1 MGNDLYSGSAGCSEA
16 LGPSGRRSSQGSFL
30 ESGLCL
36 VTFDL
41 ILCGLANSGVFLQ
54 GLYPPPPLWPQD
66 ALLSP
71 VCPLHTP
78 SLFPTQQGPFL
89 ASFPHIPSQSSLPT
103 AAREAVL
110 NTLCPLLVLTSLQ
123 SISNYQ
129 ASCILFDFFCL
140 SSSLEWYI
148 IKANAM
154 RKMLP
159 GP

>member
-1 MGNDLYSGSAGCSEA
+1 MTFTLGRQGARRLLVPLEGGAARVPSWSLASAW
-16 LGPSGRRSSQGSFL
+16 LPSTSS
-30 ESGLCL
+30 
-36 VTFDL
+36 
-41 ILCGLANSGVFLQ
+41 LCGLANSGVFLQ

-129 ASCILFDFFCL
+129 ASCILFDFFVC
-140 SSSLEWYI
+140 
-148 IKANAM
+148 
-154 RKMLP
+154 P
-159 GP
+159 PH